1 MGNKLF
7 LKRNFDMF
15 LEYILK
21 FLKLDRASDFA
32 KYIINKEITTGTRLP
47 IKPKIIEI
55 DEIEIEDVDDDN
67 NNNNNNNNSDEDEDE
82 EEILIELVPESDSES
97 ESEDA

>member
-7 LKRNFDMF
+7 LKRNFVMF

-32 KYIINKEITTGTRLP
+32 KYILNKAITTGTRLP
-47 IKPKIIEI
+47 KKPKIIEI

-67 NNNNNNNNSDEDEDE
+67 NNNNNN
-82 EEILIELVPESDSES
+82 
-97 ESEDA
+97 